1 MKKLF
6 IFSALGLLLIISDK
20 SFAQEIRKL
29 SFDEVIKIAEEQSP
43 NALMAKHRYRAS
55 YWQYRTFKAEYMPS
69 LTLIGTTPNY
79 STAYDRVWN
88 SSTQQYEY
96 KSTNIMRNI
105 GTLALTQN
113 IGFTGGTISVNSDL
127 TLENDFEN
135 NTHNYITAPVS
146 IGFTQPLFRYIH

>member
-1 MKKLF
+1 MKKLLL
-6 IFSALGLLLIISDK
+6 FSALGLLLIISDK
-20 SFAQEIRKL
+20 TLAQENRKL
-29 SFDEVIKIAEEQSP
+29 TFSEVIKIAEDQSP

-88 SSTQQYEY
+88 SATQQYEY

-105 GTLALTQN
+105 GSLSSYPEYRL
-113 IGFTGGTISVNSDL
+113 
-127 TLENDFEN
+127 
-135 NTHNYITAPVS
+135 YR
-146 IGFTQPLFRYIH
+146 RYNLNKF